1 AIEEALLL
9 RELTQGLGV
18 SQREI
23 GRRCGRD
30 DSWVNRRLQLL
41 SALPESGLAAV
52 CAGRLSTWAATR
64 VIAPLARASSAHAE
78 QLVAVLGEAPLSTRE
93 LRHWFDHYQKA
104 RRVVR
109 ERMVKHPKLFLQALN
124 ESAAQDRT
132 ERLRVGPEGECE
144 TDLWRI
150 NELICRVRKR
160 LGMLTPLSQELVQ
173 ALTSAQVNFEGLQD
187 DIKRLSQHDPDRDP
201 QRRKASQ
208 GAGPEPARDQPAF
221 EAVACCGAAHA
232 AREGWRAHAAAALG
246 CRCLGQARGG
256 RQGRA
261 WERGARAGTVGQR
274 GWIEGAL
281 QHADAVDPGRRAAR
295 SAAPFRRVPPSPGRG
310 DAERHLA
317 ASGDTVWQ
325 GGHGPVCRPDLGL
338 LAPAV
343 LSILSPLCAL

>member
-1 AIEEALLL
+1 MDVARLEVDLHLLELRFTSARLIGPQAVERLARSIERDGQIVPLIVVGSPDSSEAGAQRLVLIDGYRRVAALRRLGRDRACVERWPCDLAEALLGVLARTQSRSFAAIEEALLL

-78 QLVAVLGEAPLSTRE
+78 QLLAALGEAPLSTRE

-221 EAVACCGAAHA
+221 EAVA
-232 AREGWRAHAAAALG
+232 
-246 CRCLGQARGG
+246 
-256 RQGRA
+256 
-261 WERGARAGTVGQR
+261 
-274 GWIEGAL
+274 
-281 QHADAVDPGRRAAR
+281 
-295 SAAPFRRVPPSPGRG
+295 
-310 DAERHLA
+310 
-317 ASGDTVWQ
+317 
-325 GGHGPVCRPDLGL
+325 
-338 LAPAV
+338 
-343 LSILSPLCAL
+343 

>member
-1 AIEEALLL
+1 MDVARLEVDLHLLELRFTSARLIGPQAVERLARSIERDGQIVPLIVVGSPDSSEAGAQRLVLIDGYRRVAALRRLGRDRACVERWPCDLAEALLGVLARTQSRSFAAIEEALLL

-78 QLVAVLGEAPLSTRE
+78 QLVAALGEAPLSTRE

-221 EAVACCGAAHA
+221 EAVA
-232 AREGWRAHAAAALG
+232 
-246 CRCLGQARGG
+246 
-256 RQGRA
+256 
-261 WERGARAGTVGQR
+261 
-274 GWIEGAL
+274 
-281 QHADAVDPGRRAAR
+281 
-295 SAAPFRRVPPSPGRG
+295 
-310 DAERHLA
+310 
-317 ASGDTVWQ
+317 
-325 GGHGPVCRPDLGL
+325 
-338 LAPAV
+338 
-343 LSILSPLCAL
+343 

>member
-1 AIEEALLL
+1 MDVARLEVDLHLLELRFTSARLIEPQAVERLARSIERDGQIVPLIVVGSPDSSEAGAQRLVLIDGYRRVAALRRLGRDRACVERWPCDLAEALLGVLARTQSRSFAAIEEALLL

-78 QLVAVLGEAPLSTRE
+78 QLVAALGEAPLSTRE

-160 LGMLTPLSQELVQ
+160 LGMLTPLSQELAQ

-187 DIKRLSQHDPDRDP
+187 DIKRYSEHDPDRDP
-201 QRRKASQ
+201 QRREASQ

-221 EAVACCGAAHA
+221 EAVA
-232 AREGWRAHAAAALG
+232 
-246 CRCLGQARGG
+246 
-256 RQGRA
+256 
-261 WERGARAGTVGQR
+261 
-274 GWIEGAL
+274 
-281 QHADAVDPGRRAAR
+281 
-295 SAAPFRRVPPSPGRG
+295 
-310 DAERHLA
+310 
-317 ASGDTVWQ
+317 
-325 GGHGPVCRPDLGL
+325 
-338 LAPAV
+338 
-343 LSILSPLCAL
+343 